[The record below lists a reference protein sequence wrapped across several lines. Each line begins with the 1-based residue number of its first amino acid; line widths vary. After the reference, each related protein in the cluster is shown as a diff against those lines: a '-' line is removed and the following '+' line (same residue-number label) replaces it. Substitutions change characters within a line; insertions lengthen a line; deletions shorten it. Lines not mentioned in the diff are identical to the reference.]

1 MFNLYRYN
9 FNSNQLAQN
18 SSSQKKFGFNN
29 CLCVLTPFL
38 CKEVTYA
45 SNLKKKK
52 QTIRRKM
59 YIKVKIEQKKVFY
72 LVR

>member
-52 QTIRRKM
+52 TNYTEKNV
-59 YIKVKIEQKKVFY
+59 YKS
-72 LVR
+72 